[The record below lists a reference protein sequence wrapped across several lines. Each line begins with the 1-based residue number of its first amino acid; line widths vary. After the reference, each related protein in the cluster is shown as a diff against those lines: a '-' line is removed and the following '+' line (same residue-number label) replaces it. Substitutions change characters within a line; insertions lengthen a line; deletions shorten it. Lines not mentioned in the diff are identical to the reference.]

1 MTKIRKGK
9 RKPRA
14 VRPES
19 KNLVVGYD
27 SNWEYELHTGI
38 LDSWS
43 CHTDKLPYTVDHH
56 YHPDFI
62 REIEGKKMHEWEHNK
77 VTITRGQRIPNPT
90 GINWGSQNVLD
101 SPYSPHLPL

>member
-56 YHPDFI
+56 YHPDFNNWNNRFFIPI
-62 REIEGKKMHEWEHNK
+62 RL
-77 VTITRGQRIPNPT
+77 RQYF
-90 GINWGSQNVLD
+90 
-101 SPYSPHLPL
+101 YS